1 MRTMVPVYYPEFR
14 CIASACRHTCCGGWE
29 IDVDDGSLERYRQ
42 YAGPLGNELRRS
54 ITTNEEGE
62 AIFRLRPD
70 GRCPMLTDDG
80 LCRIITEMGKDALCE
95 ICAMHPRWVNEF
107 SRFTEMGL
115 GLTCEAAARLILR
128 EKRKAVMIPLEEGD
142 GDKEDVTADEKDF
155 FEFRDR
161 VLEILWRRDMP
172 MRRRLAALESEGY
185 AIETGEA
192 FEWREILLNL
202 ECLDPDWKKAVNSLP
217 SGGTTSPAM
226 DLPLEQAA
234 VYFVMR
240 HLSPAASDGL
250 YRERCGL
257 AVLLTKLLSALSGTG
272 NVEESARMLSTEIEY
287 NADNLADLLIRI
299 Q

>member
-1 MRTMVPVYYPEFR
+1 MVPVYYPEFR

-29 IDVDDGSLERYRQ
+29 IGVDDGSLERYRQ

-80 LCRIITEMGKDALCE
+80 LCRIITEMGEDALCE

-161 VLEILWRRDMP
+161 VLGILWRRDMP

-192 FEWREILLNL
+192 FEWREILLDL
-202 ECLDPDWKKAVNSLP
+202 ECLDSDWKKAVNSLHP
-217 SGGTTSPAM
+217 GGNTSPAM
-226 DLPLEQAA
+226 ELPLEQAA

-257 AVLLTKLLSALSGTG
+257 AVLLTRLLSALSGAG
-272 NVEESARMLSTEIEY
+272 NAEESARMLSTEIEY

-299 Q
+299 